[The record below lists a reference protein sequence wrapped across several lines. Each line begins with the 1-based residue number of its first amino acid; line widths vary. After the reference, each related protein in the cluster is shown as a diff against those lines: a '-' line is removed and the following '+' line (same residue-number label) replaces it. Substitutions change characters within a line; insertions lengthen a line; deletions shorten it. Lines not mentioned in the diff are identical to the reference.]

1 MTPQQEVDIVTEQEI
16 AEAVRRALDT
26 LGLTMDDLKKQAQT
40 GRFQSESATNLV
52 RYQRYCRLI

>member
-40 GRFQSESATNLV
+40 GRFQSERA
-52 RYQRYCRLI
+52 RLTWFAIRDIAA